1 MSNEDRFADAPI
13 SRRRFFQLSGAVGAS
28 LALPGN
34 AAASTSAEA
43 FTEVYEYVLNHTPT
57 DHAVPTLVRFDDE
70 SGPEAMSAALGSDTE
85 AVTTTDPEPAAYAKL
100 TATEASTVAE
110 LPSASEFQF
119 SPGSNPFWRI
129 GYYPLGVF
137 PEPRRSVDLIG
148 FEQLKDGLAEL
159 EDRYPDRI
167 RVKNV
172 GRSPGHYN
180 NATDREDPKGMYVAE
195 LTNFDSE
202 TDFADKEKV
211 FYSCSLHGPEDAGR
225 ETAARLL
232 ENVARSSEPDI
243 EGSDV
248 KVEPLLDEVVLL
260 LGFTNPDGWVT
271 RNPQYDSSWQLN
283 TRKIPFAPLYER
295 GNAEVYD
302 SNRQYPVVGMI
313 TPVHY
318 PAQPNDPKSEEEETP
333 SFVYEKVPDAKAFV
347 DFFSQYDNL
356 GYGADL
362 HGGPVFNEFVLGLIS
377 QDQFDTRQMN
387 ELYEMCLN
395 IDETLEAALEVW
407 VTAGDIRTTLLGDE
421 QYDPLLFGVL
431 PEEAFDYSTI
441 YDTIDY
447 TVTGAFLDWMAHPE
461 PIGLDLT
468 TLDFEM
474 SFSWAVNGQYYDPEL
489 QSMKVKGYR
498 TAIRTITA
506 FAVRNSD
513 TPTTSDQFSARTETG
528 GEDVAYVT
536 SGTDA
541 LRTTDAT
548 LDFEADGGG
557 DGGSAVARTTEE
569 VTLSADVTELTVDVE
584 DGLHSMGLQVQ
595 GGTMVADVEVV
606 DPDGD
611 VVGEYEGVTDERGGN
626 RDFVLPEFTA
636 ADPEPG
642 TWTVRVDNEMDAAQ
656 RARFLHWTLAASG
669 DNPDPRTAWPGGE
682 GYEQRAYDVSPY
694 RFFEDYGEFMADGRM
709 DAVTVGEVANGALV
723 DAGGNP
729 AYDHVV
735 AIHDYGANAG
745 AGYLGTTSGYDDP
758 ADSPTPGFDE
768 PGYTQALDD
777 YVDAGGN
784 LVLTD
789 SGVNLVTELDNTLV
803 AGDAIAREDVTVSEF
818 IVGRFE
824 GDGEPKN
831 LDHPLFGTE
840 GDVRPIQNQLW
851 KVQPLGYL
859 PGSSDGAGQA
869 PMYLPDET
877 ALAAAGESATTTVAG
892 RSENPASAPSNNFG
906 LTTGEPT
913 EKGISAASLTPD
925 DTTQAGVHLISS
937 LLPTATQKNLHP
949 FGLED
954 YTVTFLGYVMFTSAL
969 GFEQVRDTGEEVRR
983 YGIGDGWNTEG
994 VEHLDPPEQAPNFS
1008 ADGSRE
1014 DDARVFTGGQT
1025 NTVEITVDTIDGDVA
1040 ADAEVT
1046 ITDEVPDGWTVE
1058 EEFGDVESV
1067 EDGVVDLGTV
1077 TPADVDG
1084 DASVSRTYFVEAP
1097 EGTGNTGRYTF
1108 GPAEAEATIDGETV
1122 TDEVAGTDTNT
1133 VVGASTNF

>member
-13 SRRRFFQLSGAVGAS
+13 SRRRFFQLSGAAGAS

-34 AAASTSAEA
+34 AMASTSDEA
-43 FTEVYEYVLNHTPT
+43 FTTEYEYVLNHTPT
-57 DHAVPTLVRFDDE
+57 DHAVPTLVRFDDP

-85 AVTTTDPEPAAYAKL
+85 TVTTTDPEPAGYAKL

-225 ETAARLL
+225 ETAARML

-271 RNPQYDSSWQLN
+271 RNPQYDSSWQFDVP
-283 TRKIPFAPLYER
+283 KVPFAPLYER

-313 TPVHY
+313 TPAHY

-333 SFVYEKVPDAKAFV
+333 SFVTEKVPDAKAFV

-362 HGGPVFNEFVLGLIS
+362 HGGPIFNEFVLGLIS

-489 QSMKVKGYR
+489 QTMKVKGYR

-536 SGTDA
+536 SGRGS
-541 LRTTDAT
+541 LRTTDDT
-548 LDFEADGGG
+548 LAFEAEGSSE
-557 DGGSAVARTTEE
+557 GGSAVTRTTEE
-569 VTLSADVTELTVDVE
+569 VTLSADGTELTVDVE

-606 DPDGD
+606 DPNGD

-626 RDFVLPEFTA
+626 RDLVLPEFTA

-682 GYEQRAYDVSPY
+682 GYEQRAYDVTPY

-709 DAVTVGEVANGALV
+709 DAVTVGEVANGALF

-745 AGYLGTTSGYDDP
+745 ADYIGSTSGYDDP

-789 SGVNLVTELDNTLV
+789 SGVNLVTELDNGLV
-803 AGDAIAREDVTVSEF
+803 DGDAIAREDVTITELLVA
-818 IVGRFE
+818 RFE
-824 GDGEPKN
+824 DDSEGKN

-851 KVQPLGYL
+851 KVQPLGYR
-859 PGSSDGAGQA
+859 PGFGDGAGQA

-877 ALAAAGESATTTVAG
+877 ALAAAGEGATATVAG
-892 RSENPASAPSNNFG
+892 RAENQAS
-906 LTTGEPT
+906 GEG
-913 EKGISAASLTPD
+913 GIAAASLTPD
-925 DTTQAGVHLISS
+925 DTTGEGVHLISS
-937 LLPTATQKNLHP
+937 LLPTATQRNLHP

-954 YTVTFLGYVMFTSAL
+954 YTVTFLGYVLLTSAL
-969 GFEQVRDTGEEVRR
+969 GFEQVRNTGEEVRR
-983 YGIGDGWNTEG
+983 YGIGDEWDTSD
-994 VEHLDPPEQAPNFS
+994 VEELEPPEPPAPDFS

-1014 DDARVFTGGQT
+1014 DDGSVFTGGQT
-1025 NTVEITVDTIDGDVA
+1025 NTVEITVDSIEGDVS
-1040 ADAEVT
+1040 DGTQVT
-1046 ITDEVPDGWTVE
+1046 VTDELADGWTVDE
-1058 EEFGDVESV
+1058 EYGDVRSV

-1077 TPADVDG
+1077 TPADVSG
-1084 DASVSRTYFVEAP
+1084 EATVTRNYFANAP
-1097 EGTGNTGRYTF
+1097 EGIQESGRYTF
-1108 GPAEAEATIDGETV
+1108 GPAEATVTIDGETV
-1122 TDEVAGTDTNT
+1122 TDEVAGADTNT
-1133 VVGASTNF
+1133 VVGASTNV